1 MTNANLVR
9 AGADDRR
16 FPGLST
22 CQLSAVERQQLA
34 EGLRHYQTF
43 TDDRFPGDVACQRLL
58 ARIAADRLL
67 PQAAPG
73 LGRVIERARTD
84 QVDCIYV
91 TDLPTEK
98 SIAGLLALTLGSALG
113 WVFNYASRTGDELV
127 MEVCSDRSGVAI
139 DRAKLDWHTE
149 GGFVSRDRRAEWIC
163 LFGLDNS
170 PGTSMAYAPIAA
182 VEQTLSARSRA
193 WLHGRS
199 ACFHMPR
206 DAAPSAND
214 ARAVLSRSPLG
225 QIEIVWPSYAVHP
238 ATPGD
243 AIGVGALSELSAEI
257 NRQYFRVSLDPG
269 CLLAFNNC
277 RGVHMHSPA
286 DTDGY
291 HRFYKSYARH
301 SLRALQQATGQTGP
315 IFSLAGASAGTEFAG
330 RPRPSQGAGEPQQP
344 AVA

>member
-1 MTNANLVR
+1 MTSANLVH

-22 CQLSAVERQQLA
+22 YQLSAVESQLLA
-34 EGLRHYQTF
+34 EGLRYYQTF

-58 ARIAADRLL
+58 ARIAADKLL

-73 LGRVIERARTD
+73 LGRVIERARHD

-98 SIAGLLALTLGSALG
+98 SIAGLLALTLGSAVGL
-113 WVFNYASRTGDELV
+113 VFNYALGIGNELIL
-127 MEVCSDRSGVAI
+127 EVCSDRSGVAI

-149 GGFVSRDRRAEWIC
+149 GGFVSRGRRAEWIC

-170 PGTSMAYAPIAA
+170 PWTFTAYAPIAP

-193 WLHGRS
+193 WLQS
-199 ACFHMPR
+199 KYACFRMPG
-206 DAAPSAND
+206 DAAPPMNEP
-214 ARAVLSRSPLG
+214 RAVLSRSPLG
-225 QIEIVWPSYAVHP
+225 QMEIVWPSYAVHP
-238 ATPGD
+238 TKPGD
-243 AIGVGALSELSAEI
+243 AIGISALSELSAEI
-257 NRQYFRVSLDPG
+257 NRQHFRVSLDPG

-277 RGVHMHSPA
+277 RGVHMHCPA

-291 HRFYKSYARH
+291 HRFYKTYARH
-301 SLRALQQATGQTGP
+301 SLRALQQTTGQTGP
-315 IFSLAGASAGTEFAG
+315 IFSLVDAAAGTEFAG
-330 RPRPSQGAGEPQQP
+330 RLRPSHGAGEPQQQ